1 MEGYDALA
9 DKEDLFNSRLVQ
21 FYEDSEVHEEFD
33 QIDNGYIWI
42 DTGNPNEAKE
52 MRFKIQTFQ
61 KFMKKMGSNWSFREC
76 TNFLQTGGGEPKK
89 KYANIQTRHWV
100 CKMPKIPEYK
110 TKDIRNDFKKPPAP
124 WSDN

>member
-1 MEGYDALA
+1 
-9 DKEDLFNSRLVQ
+9 
-21 FYEDSEVHEEFD
+21 
-33 QIDNGYIWI
+33 
-42 DTGNPNEAKE
+42 

-89 KYANIQTRHWV
+89 KYVNIQTRHWV

-110 TKDIRNDFKKPPAP
+110 TKDLNNDFKKPPAP